1 MKKFLLLTLIISIF
15 IFLLLS
21 PVLLQLVSYLHPVVL
36 GVVFF
41 CIVMS
46 VLFFIYLIRRETI
59 QISYSNLRFLLLF
72 YSFGLFIL
80 LFFRHSDQ
88 SYQSLNLIPLS
99 TIAFYLSGKV
109 NGLIVFYN
117 LAANIGLFIPYGIFL
132 MVKNRSR
139 FQLFYLPFL
148 FISMI
153 EILQYV
159 SQRGSMDIDD
169 LILNVLGFYI
179 GYLLHPLFN
188 KVIKVLNKN

>member
-1 MKKFLLLTLIISIF
+1 MKKLLLLTLIISIF

-139 FQLFYLPFL
+139 FQLFYLPFH

>member
-1 MKKFLLLTLIISIF
+1 MKKLLLLTLIISIF